1 MTTRVEITADLSG
14 PVPAVAQLI
23 SHYET
28 LEGSA
33 FTYFCIVMGL
43 LLAVTLY
50 LVLDDLIPD
59 AINAFYC
66 TTKAKKVEKPASG
79 RKRGRVFPGSPVK
92 LYERRDSS
100 NGSSMSLNRCRES
113 MEEEQEQVE
122 EVFEAQAAW
131 EMPGS
136 NSKSKSIVRVALDLL
151 SVAHVLIYV
160 VMQIT
165 TRALSSGRAQD
176 FVDQM
181 TAVEWSGESVD
192 SSRIR

>member
-1 MTTRVEITADLSG
+1 
-14 PVPAVAQLI
+14 
-23 SHYET
+23 
-28 LEGSA
+28 
-33 FTYFCIVMGL
+33 
-43 LLAVTLY
+43 
-50 LVLDDLIPD
+50 
-59 AINAFYC
+59 
-66 TTKAKKVEKPASG
+66 
-79 RKRGRVFPGSPVK
+79 
-92 LYERRDSS
+92 
-100 NGSSMSLNRCRES
+100 

-151 SVAHVLIYV
+151 SVAHVWIDV